1 MIVGCRYIL
10 LESQGLFEEAK
21 TESLYSDGRKNVDR
35 DILDVIRRASPGLS
49 KGQKKIMKYILE
61 NYDKAAFMTAA
72 KLGETVNVSE
82 STVVRFAAQLGYK
95 GYPEMRAAL
104 QNMIR
109 GNLTSVQRIAVAR
122 NLMEQNDI
130 ISAVLSSDIE
140 QIRRTMDETNRD
152 DFEKAVDAIINAKN
166 IYVIGMRSASPL
178 ANFIGFYFH
187 MIFDNVRVI
196 NDHLAND
203 IFEQVLRI
211 SEGDVLIALSFPRY
225 SQRTMKTASYARDM
239 GAAVIGITDAKVSPL
254 AQIADIPLYARSDM
268 VSFIDSLVA
277 PLSLI
282 NALIVAASTKVK
294 ADLSANFER
303 LERIWAEY
311 EVYKTTDV

>member
-1 MIVGCRYIL
+1 M
-10 LESQGLFEEAK
+10 
-21 TESLYSDGRKNVDR
+21 DR
-35 DILDVIRRASPGLS
+35 DILSVIKTASGSLS

-72 KLGETVNVSE
+72 KLGETVGVSE
-82 STVVRFAAQLGYK
+82 STVVRFAAELGYK
-95 GYPEMRAAL
+95 GYPEMRKAL
-104 QNMIR
+104 QDMIR
-109 GNLTSVQRIAVAR
+109 SSLTSVQRIAVAR

-140 QIRRTMDETNRD
+140 QIRRTMDETNRN
-152 DFEKAVDAIINAKN
+152 DFGKAVNAIISAKN
-166 IYVIGMRSASPL
+166 IYIIGMRSASPL
-178 ANFIGFYFH
+178 ASFLGFYFH
-187 MIFDNVRVI
+187 MIFDNVRVV
-196 NDHLAND
+196 NENLTND

-211 SEGDVLIALSFPRY
+211 TQGDVLIAVSFPRY
-225 SQRTMKTASYARDM
+225 SQRTVKTASFARDM
-239 GAAVIGITDAKVSPL
+239 GASVIGITDTEASPL
-254 AQIADIPLYARSDM
+254 AQISDISLYARSDM

-282 NALIVAASTKVK
+282 NALIVAASARVQ
-294 ADLSANFER
+294 ADLPTNFER